1 MGNPCN
7 DVDMSLFYSA
17 TTISIG
23 DGKIAPFWDSP
34 WLEGEKPKDIAP
46 LIYKAS
52 NKKRCTVAQALHDRG
67 WVSNIRMD
75 ANLTVHHIHEYL
87 RLWHRLEGVL
97 LHEGILDAISWNL
110 TSNGEYSSASAYEA
124 QFYGATL
131 THFNKMV
138 WKIWATP
145 KVKFFSWLAI
155 RNRLWTADRL
165 EKRGWDNC
173 GLCPLCKQAQET
185 AVHLLSHCR
194 YTKRLWGMVRSWI
207 GISSIHTHAWATF
220 NTIEEWWLSMA
231 CKASSNRK
239 ALASITMLVSWT
251 IWKERNARVF
261 NNKAAPTGVLLEIIK
276 NDVRLWIAAGAK
288 QLSVVLL
295 GE

>member
-1 MGNPCN
+1 MAGKLVTWDGKNINVAGRGALVKSVLTSQAIFHLTPLNLPPGCIVSMNKIERAFFWAGTKEVTGGKCKLNWETVCRPKHLGGLGILHLEKFARALRLRWPWLEWRDPTKLWVGMGNPCN

-23 DGKIAPFWDSP
+23 GGEIAPFWDSP
-34 WLEGEKPKDIAP
+34 WLGGEKPKDIAP
-46 LIYKAS
+46 LIYEAS

-75 ANLTVHHIHEYL
+75 ANLTVHHVHEYL
-87 RLWHRLEGVL
+87 RLWHCLEGVL

-110 TSNGEYSSASAYEA
+110 TFNGEYSSASAYEA

-155 RNRLWTADRL
+155 RNRLNLVLFGCTRRL
-165 EKRGWDNC
+165 STNIKG
-173 GLCPLCKQAQET
+173 KKET
-185 AVHLLSHCR
+185 
-194 YTKRLWGMVRSWI
+194 
-207 GISSIHTHAWATF
+207 SI
-220 NTIEEWWLSMA
+220 
-231 CKASSNRK
+231 
-239 ALASITMLVSWT
+239 
-251 IWKERNARVF
+251 
-261 NNKAAPTGVLLEIIK
+261 
-276 NDVRLWIAAGAK
+276 
-288 QLSVVLL
+288 
-295 GE
+295 